1 MTVFEDVSASIFL
14 DLDTFASL
22 NLSLNDGATKGDP
35 SKGTTD
41 APTQLNGCVG
51 VGGGMSVNAGAE
63 GSFYDL
69 FDNSTQV
76 ALFSKDIQLFQ
87 VGESHLSHR
96 WNSEFL
102 KCPYLRNVFR
112 LQNQRVLVHQ
122 MAAVAPAAPLV
133 LGRLLFPPILNF

>member
-1 MTVFEDVSASIFL
+1 MRQHSLTVALALAVECPLTPELKDHSMI
-14 DLDTFASL
+14 SL
-22 NLSLNDGATKGDP
+22 I
-35 SKGTTD
+35 
-41 APTQLNGCVG
+41 TQLRWP
-51 VGGGMSVNAGAE
+51 S
-63 GSFYDL
+63 
-69 FDNSTQV
+69 
-76 ALFSKDIQLFQ
+76 SKDIQLFQ